1 MAAHIAIDPTTEI
14 PAQLPK
20 IKELTMRAEAL
31 YVSSLVQ
38 LPALGPVAGADADTS
53 TVTR

>member
-1 MAAHIAIDPTTEI
+1 MAAQIGIDPTKAT

-20 IKELTMRAEAL
+20 IEELTMRAEAL

-38 LPALGPVAGADADTS
+38 LPAFGPVAG
-53 TVTR
+53 

>member
-1 MAAHIAIDPTTEI
+1 MAAQIGIEPTTAT

-20 IKELTMRAEAL
+20 IEELTMRAEAL

-38 LPALGPVAGADADTS
+38 LPAFGPVPG
-53 TVTR
+53 